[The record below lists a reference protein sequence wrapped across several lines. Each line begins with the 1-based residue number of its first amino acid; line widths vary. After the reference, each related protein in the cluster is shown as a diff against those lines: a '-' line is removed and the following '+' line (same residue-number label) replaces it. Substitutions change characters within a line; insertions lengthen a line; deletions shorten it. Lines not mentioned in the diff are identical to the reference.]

1 MKATVHRPSANGRC
15 ERSHHTISTCL
26 AKLVTTNQTDWDEH
40 LPMVTFAM
48 NCAKN
53 ETTNYSPFQ
62 LMYGR
67 LARMPVDMV
76 LDLPDKAY
84 P

>member
-1 MKATVHRPSANGRC
+1 
-15 ERSHHTISTCL
+15 
-26 AKLVTTNQTDWDEH
+26 
-40 LPMVTFAM
+40 M

-67 LARMPVDMV
+67 LAHMPVDMV
-76 LDLPDKAY
+76 LDLPDEAY
-84 P
+84 PSDMDDNVEVFAEWT